1 MSIHDINLVDLQ
13 SADNAWL
20 KLPRDLRVED
30 FANPLANATQW
41 DKENLDIFLGKILV
55 NPDYL
60 STFCKLILDVHLLPL
75 HAIIMR
81 NMWFK
86 AFPMMIMCRGGAK
99 SFSLALY
106 SILKCTLVPNTN
118 VILTGS
124 AFRQSKIIFEYAE
137 KILNNAPI
145 LRDICSIDIARA
157 MDMHRI
163 GINNS
168 SIIAIPTGTGDK
180 IRGLRANVIVADEFA
195 AQSPQIYET
204 VIVGFGA
211 VMQDPIVSAKLAHKR
226 ERLIEMGTWN
236 DNQEITFQSRQRN
249 QAIIAGTADYG
260 FNHFSEY
267 HQRYKACIET
277 RGDTKAMEQIFNGE
291 VPKGVSWKDFS
302 IIRVPYELMPTGF
315 LDDKQI
321 GRAQATM
328 NTIIFSME
336 YHCIF
341 PKDSAGF
348 FKRSL
353 IEKCTT
359 SNQIPIHGEVFD
371 PLTRGNPNKKY
382 VYGIDPAIQTDN
394 FAIVIVELNEDHNRL
409 VYCWTTNKRD
419 FRKRH
424 KLGQEIEHDF
434 YAFAARK
441 IRNLMKVF
449 PCVRIG
455 LDAQGGGRS
464 IEEALHDPKK
474 LNKAENEELL
484 WEIIE
489 EDKEKPTDDEE
500 GNHCL
505 EMIQFA
511 DYEWTSG
518 ANNGL
523 LKDMQDKFI
532 VFPRYDTFSVGLAY
546 EMGELGLN
554 EASDEYQ
561 DSLEDLFHEIEELK
575 NELTTIVMSRTGLGQ
590 GARDRWDTP
599 EVKDPATQKKGR
611 LRKDRYSAFLIA
623 NMIGRQLSRAS
634 APVRN
639 TLIGDHVKNFP
650 QKNFQS
656 NQLYQGANAY
666 DGSVCIGIV
675 KGIEEFGV

>member
-1 MSIHDINLVDLQ
+1 
-13 SADNAWL
+13 
-20 KLPRDLRVED
+20 
-30 FANPLANATQW
+30 
-41 DKENLDIFLGKILV
+41 
-55 NPDYL
+55 
-60 STFCKLILDVHLLPL
+60 
-75 HAIIMR
+75 
-81 NMWFK
+81 
-86 AFPMMIMCRGGAK
+86 
-99 SFSLALY
+99 
-106 SILKCTLVPNTN
+106 
-118 VILTGS
+118 
-124 AFRQSKIIFEYAE
+124 
-137 KILNNAPI
+137 
-145 LRDICSIDIARA
+145 
-157 MDMHRI
+157 
-163 GINNS
+163 
-168 SIIAIPTGTGDK
+168 
-180 IRGLRANVIVADEFA
+180 
-195 AQSPQIYET
+195 
-204 VIVGFGA
+204 
-211 VMQDPIVSAKLAHKR
+211 
-226 ERLIEMGTWN
+226 
-236 DNQEITFQSRQRN
+236 
-249 QAIIAGTADYG
+249 
-260 FNHFSEY
+260 
-267 HQRYKACIET
+267 
-277 RGDTKAMEQIFNGE
+277 
-291 VPKGVSWKDFS
+291 
-302 IIRVPYELMPTGF
+302 
-315 LDDKQI
+315 
-321 GRAQATM
+321 
-328 NTIIFSME
+328 
-336 YHCIF
+336 
-341 PKDSAGF
+341 
-348 FKRSL
+348 
-353 IEKCTT
+353 
-359 SNQIPIHGEVFD
+359 
-371 PLTRGNPNKKY
+371 
-382 VYGIDPAIQTDN
+382 
-394 FAIVIVELNEDHNRL
+394 
-409 VYCWTTNKRD
+409 
-419 FRKRH
+419 
-424 KLGQEIEHDF
+424 
-434 YAFAARK
+434 
-441 IRNLMKVF
+441 MKVF